1 MLTHRAQERNSAS
14 ALTRYGQPRNSARTL
29 ISAIT
34 STKRDLDALCRP
46 GEAMATVDFS
56 ESFWQRLVVILLSLL
71 PYLLQLLVIISL
83 PG

>member
-1 MLTHRAQERNSAS
+1 
-14 ALTRYGQPRNSARTL
+14 
-29 ISAIT
+29 
-34 STKRDLDALCRP
+34 
-46 GEAMATVDFS
+46 MATVDFS